1 MPTFPAFLALKRT
14 SDMAHRVLS
23 HDWSSTALGPME
35 TWPAEL
41 AAVAGLVLGSPQPML
56 LLWGP
61 ELVQIYNDA
70 FAATIGPERHPRA
83 LGSSGRGCWDDVWAG
98 ISAQTEAV
106 LAGSDAVMTE
116 DVRVPL
122 TRLGQSSDAWWT
134 YSCNPVH
141 AGEGVAGV
149 VMICNDVTDKH
160 VAIEETEERNRQL
173 LEERDRQQR
182 MFEQAPGFICV
193 LRGPDHVFDLANR
206 AYLKL
211 VGATRDIIGLPMRQA
226 FPEMEGQDFF
236 GLLDRVYA
244 SGQPFV
250 GREVPVTVP
259 ASGDVATQERLVDFI
274 YQPIADAQGRTVGVF
289 VEGSDVTERVQAQQ
303 RQSLLIRELHHRVRN
318 TLATVQGIMGATSRS
333 SDSVAEFREAFAGRI
348 AAMAKTHALLTEHHW
363 QKASFRELL
372 RQELQ
377 PFDDETG
384 RRVLLDGP
392 DIELPSEIAVPI
404 GMAVHEMTTNAVK
417 HGSLSVMGGSVEVH
431 WTATAVPD
439 GVQLTWLWFERN
451 GPAVMPPARE
461 GFGTRLLNRVL
472 AVQTKADVRIDFD
485 AEGLKVVVILLVPDE
500 TAEWTGRQLG
510 S

>member
-1 MPTFPAFLALKRT
+1 
-14 SDMAHRVLS
+14 MARRVLS
-23 HDWSSTALGPME
+23 GPWSETALGPIGA
-35 TWPAEL
+35 WPAEL
-41 AAVAGLVLGSPQPML
+41 RITAGLVLGSPQPML
-56 LLWGP
+56 LFWGP
-61 ELVQIYNDA
+61 DLIQIYNDA
-70 FAATIGPERHPRA
+70 FARTIGPERYPAA
-83 LGSSGRGCWDDVWAG
+83 LGASGRGGWDEVWPALEPQ
-98 ISAQTEAV
+98 ADAV
-106 LAGSDAVMTE
+106 LAGRGAVQVE
-116 DVRVPL
+116 DMRVPL
-122 TRLGQSSDAWWT
+122 TRFGQSQDAWWT

-141 AGEGVAGV
+141 SGDGVGGV
-149 VMICNDVTDKH
+149 LMICNDVTDKH
-160 VAIEETEERNRQL
+160 LAIQKTEERNRQL
-173 LEERDRQQR
+173 MEERDRQQQ

-193 LRGPDHVFDLANR
+193 LRGPQHVFDLANR

-211 VGATRDIIGLPMRQA
+211 VGATRDIIGLPLREA

-250 GREVPVTVP
+250 GREVPVMVP
-259 ASGDVATQERLVDFI
+259 GAGDGATQERLVDFI
-274 YQPIADAQGRTVGVF
+274 YQPIADAQGLTVGVF

-318 TLATVQGIMGATSRS
+318 TLATVQGIMGATARS
-333 SDSVAEFREAFAGRI
+333 SDSVAEFRDAFAGRI

-372 RQELQ
+372 RQELE
-377 PFDDETG
+377 PFDDAS
-384 RRVLLDGP
+384 RQRILLDGP
-392 DIELPSEIAVPI
+392 DIELPSEVAVPI

-417 HGSLSVMGGSVEVH
+417 HGALSEARGSVEVH
-431 WTATAVPD
+431 WTVTPVL
-439 GVQLTWLWFERN
+439 GGSQLTWLWFERN

-472 AVQTKADVRIDFD
+472 AVQTKADVRVDFD

-500 TAEWTGRQLG
+500 PPEWTGRALG